1 MKQSIDKLTEKE
13 EEIMLLLWEH
23 GPCSVKD
30 LTSYFPDPK
39 PHVNTVSTF
48 VRLLEKKGYAG
59 HEPGR
64 SGGYNYFALKKKS
77 EYRRNTVGRLIKNY
91 FGSCFSMVSQLV
103 EEEQIDAEQLRQL
116 IEIVEKKKGEK

>member
-1 MKQSIDKLTEKE
+1 MLQEKEKLTEKE
-13 EEIMLLLWEH
+13 EEIMLMLWEH
-23 GPCSVKD
+23 GLCSVKE
-30 LTSYFPDPK
+30 LTSFYPDPK

-48 VRLLEKKGYAG
+48 VRLLEKKGYVG
-59 HEPGR
+59 HEPRR

-77 EYRRNTVGRLIKNY
+77 EYRRNTVGRFIKNY

-116 IEIVEKKKGEK
+116 IEIVEKKKREK